1 MVSDREKKKKKISE
15 AYSYFDFEL
24 QIEIFMDSLFFFP
37 LAVRQIHIL
46 IYHSALLEVR
56 TTLFDSWFVAKL
68 LTLLSNMI
76 IIPMHFLSSNRP
88 RSRYTNPIPNRKKS
102 FEQVIAGDCYM
113 NTGYE
118 LRFKKE
124 TKEKLLCE
132 KNLKREGSCKI

>member
-1 MVSDREKKKKKISE
+1 MRHIHILILSFRKKFLWIVC
-15 AYSYFDFEL
+15 
-24 QIEIFMDSLFFFP
+24 FFFP

-46 IYHSALLEVR
+46 IYHSVLLEVR

-88 RSRYTNPIPNRKKS
+88 RSRYTDPIPNRKKS

-132 KNLKREGSCKI
+132 KNLKREGSCEI

>member
-1 MVSDREKKKKKISE
+1 MVSDREEKKKISE

-124 TKEKLLCE
+124 TKEKLLCD
-132 KNLKREGSCKI
+132 KNLKREGSCEI

>member
-1 MVSDREKKKKKISE
+1 MVSDREKKKISE

-76 IIPMHFLSSNRP
+76 IIPLHFLSSNRP

-124 TKEKLLCE
+124 TKEKLLCD
-132 KNLKREGSCKI
+132 KNLKREGSCEI

>member
-1 MVSDREKKKKKISE
+1 MIEKKKKKKISE